1 MNIENI
7 DAGDIATA
15 GVALLGGGAAVVCA
29 PAIGAALSALGLGVG
44 AGSLSGAAA
53 SSSGL
58 AALGGGSLASGGL
71 GIAGGTGA
79 LGIAGSAVGAAAEKA
94 GVAAYEKF
102 AEYLPSESSVS
113 DVLSSVFP
121 QPTIADEIGKMVQS
135 GSSSVYEKIDA
146 ITSPFPSDLSNLTH
160 VGSSSLT
167 AASLSLAATVL
178 PEMVSGVLAAIE
190 GKKTVLEV
198 AESIGRKLKTHGLQ
212 VGTEAFVKS
221 GLSGV
226 LAATP
231 AFDPTGAV
239 LVVTLSIDIGRH
251 ALALRNGEIDLEEF
265 KKRSQKSVVEKGGTI
280 LLTSGAMILVGPAG
294 LIVPIIVSTLIANA
308 KLRKQ
313 IASAMESVFLDA
325 EEMIARQIGAINK
338 LNQIAE
344 FAHEAKTSTEQASAS
359 AKENINT
366 FRDTIDTL
374 KKKLENMSE
383 QDSNRMGDKA

>member
-1 MNIENI
+1 MNFENI
-7 DAGDIATA
+7 DAGYIATA
-15 GVALLGGGAAVVCA
+15 GAALLGGGAAVVCA
-29 PAIGAALSALGLGVG
+29 PAIGAALSALGVGVG
-44 AGSLSGAAA
+44 AGSLFGAAA

-58 AALGGGSLASGGL
+58 AALGGGSIASGGL
-71 GIAGGTGA
+71 GILGGTA
-79 LGIAGSAVGAAAEKA
+79 VLGTAGSAVGAAIEKA

-102 AEYLPSESSVS
+102 AGNFPSETSVS
-113 DVLSSVFP
+113 EVFASVFP
-121 QPTIADEIGKMVQS
+121 QPTIADEIGNMVQS
-135 GSSSVYEKIDA
+135 GSSSILEKIDEV
-146 ITSPFPSDLSNLTH
+146 ISPVQSDLSILND

-178 PEMVSGVLAAIE
+178 PEMVNGVLAAIE
-190 GKKTVLEV
+190 GKKTVSEV
-198 AESIGRKLKTHGLQ
+198 VESIGRKLRTHGLK
-212 VGTEAFVKS
+212 VGTEAFVKA

-251 ALALRNGEIDLEEF
+251 ALALKNGEIDLEEF

-294 LIVPIIVSTLIANA
+294 LIVPIIVSAMITNA
-308 KLRKQ
+308 KLRNQ
-313 IASAMESVFLDA
+313 IAFAMESVFSDA

-338 LNQIAE
+338 LNQTAE
-344 FAHEAKTSTEQASAS
+344 FAHEAQTSTEQASAS

-366 FRDTIDTL
+366 SRDTIDTL
-374 KKKLENMSE
+374 KNKLGKMSKRA
-383 QDSNRMGDKA
+383 SNRIGDEA